1 MINCVPVSTFFSRR
15 AQLNRYRTR
24 SYKRALQKVVTVGSP
39 ARFYTDRLQ
48 EEDGTFLDHL
58 IKCFVCAD
66 IMGAI
71 RWVITNEIFIAWTIM

>member
-15 AQLNRYRTR
+15 AQLNRCRTR
-24 SYKRALQKVVTVGSP
+24 SYKRTLQNIATVGSP

-48 EEDGTFLDHL
+48 EEDRTFRDHL
-58 IKCFVCAD
+58 IKCSVCAD

-71 RWVITNEIFIAWTIM
+71 RWVITNEILHGR